1 MGTDCDIHADVNGPY
16 SPAVGADG
24 TIYFGSGD
32 RNIWAV
38 TDGGMT
44 RWRYTTPMPV
54 VASAHCTDDAVYIG
68 DRNGTLYK
76 VLFCFHNPV
85 LLTFDIVH
93 LIPIVNRY
101 LSYTK
106 ARLG

>member
-1 MGTDCDIHADVNGPY
+1 M
-16 SPAVGADG
+16 
-24 TIYFGSGD
+24 GSGD

-38 TDGGMT
+38 TNDGMT

-76 VLFCFHNPV
+76 VLDSFCLGGGGVAYFNS
-85 LLTFDIVH
+85 H
-93 LIPIVNRY
+93 LFVSK
-101 LSYTK
+101 LSAIMRCAVQSGWICCVEIRDK
-106 ARLG
+106 WRNLGNS